1 MRKQN
6 PVRLY
11 PEEPSLTDRLMNWI
25 SYNKQLILLVFIVF
39 TACFIAGLILCNAD
53 LFRAEH
59 FYNYKI

>member
-11 PEEPSLTDRLMNWI
+11 PEKPSTKDRLMNWI

-39 TACFIAGLILCNAD
+39 TACFIVGTLLMNANI
-53 LFRAEH
+53 FRSEYV
-59 FYNYKI
+59 YNYQI